1 MNNVPLYEIQ
11 TLPQPL
17 HLSRRSRRMRIPL
30 GIVSVVATVAVIAVI
45 GSGIALHPAV
55 GSGTADP
62 SSNRTN
68 LTGQIRRTF
77 DTTPVATPAPTV
89 VALLAPTMPPAP
101 ATAQPAIL
109 MTVEQVQKAETTLH
123 TGNFVVDT
131 QYTNGP
137 RTTMDVGFVLGDAQ
151 TPPQLHVITTYSGA
165 LNTQTL
171 ELIAIGQQAWQ
182 RPLNG
187 AWTPKT
193 GAVDVSAQVLPFLP
207 HVENRTPVIDRS
219 VLRWYDTE
227 TNTDVVLAVDP
238 GTGVPQQLERVARM
252 GAPIS
257 TVHYRGWNT
266 PVSITA
272 PEGT

>member
-1 MNNVPLYEIQ
+1 MTNVPLYEIE
-11 TLPQPL
+11 TLSQPS
-17 HLSRRSRRMRIPL
+17 HAPRRSRRTRIPL
-30 GIVSVVATVAVIAVI
+30 AIVSMVTTVAVIAVI
-45 GSGIALHPAV
+45 GSGIALRPDV

-62 SSNRTN
+62 SSSRTDPAD
-68 LTGQIRRTF
+68 QIRRAF

-89 VALLAPTMPPAP
+89 VARLVPTMPPAP
-101 ATAQPAIL
+101 AAARPARP
-109 MTVEQVQKAETTLH
+109 MTVEQVRNAETTLY
-123 TGNFVVDT
+123 TGNFVIDT
-131 QYTNGP
+131 QYTNGT

-151 TPPQLHVITTYSGA
+151 TPPQLYVITTYTGA

-187 AWTPKT
+187 TWTPKT
-193 GAVDVSAQVLPFLP
+193 GAVDVSAQVMPFLP
-207 HVENRTPVIDRS
+207 HFENINPLIDRS

-238 GTGVPQQLERVARM
+238 DTGVPQQLERVARM
-252 GAPIS
+252 GAPKS